1 MLRFVVLVA
10 AVWVAFLIVRQL
22 LRSGSARPNAP
33 RLPDTRMVRCAHC
46 GLHVPED
53 EALQHE
59 KHYFCSEKHRLAGPR

>member
-10 AVWVAFLIVRQL
+10 AVWVAFLIIRQL

-33 RLPDTRMVRCAHC
+33 RLPDKRMVRCAHC

-53 EALQHE
+53 EALRQQQ
-59 KHYFCSEKHRLAGPR
+59 HYFCSEKHRLAGPR